1 MYVLKLPVHDK
12 GTLILNHGTR
22 WGSVVISCPAAL
34 TQGKRC
40 HYSLNG
46 RLGGP
51 QKRSGR
57 FREEENV
64 CLGRESNHDF
74 STVKPVA

>member
-51 QKRSGR
+51 QGR
-57 FREEENV
+57 LDVLERRRITCP
-64 CLGRESNHDF
+64 CLELNPTS
-74 STVKPVA
+74 SSL